1 MKKLGSFIF
10 YALFSICMLS
20 CTNEIVTDNVGSSL
34 NQEDVNKAF
43 LASVDSLNLAF
54 DSISTNSRANE
65 LNNADFLK
73 PYVNNST
80 SVVLAD
86 AAGAIAGKIWG
97 PKVGAL
103 IGSTTG
109 NPWGT
114 IAGGLIGRRYG
125 SAIFSTV
132 CSFVAERCSASS
144 NDDKGLKI
152 TEAPTVFVPNQKEFL
167 TLEDSLGYLHNQ
179 VMFIMSNNN
188 KSYKLSNNA
197 INYNLIYDDC
207 VENLK
212 QLGYYDSQLSSDS
225 EFRHYVTSRAE
236 SIAKLTK
243 SCYWGRVSANEM
255 LDCCNYIVK
264 QIPGNNTQETDICFD
279 VVKKVIVAN
288 RRKSIEDMRNYA
300 TELSKLIQDSR
311 LSSSTKDNVST
322 AATITLNSSICWKH
336 LEK

>member
-20 CTNEIVTDNVGSSL
+20 CTNEIVTDNVSYSL

-80 SVVLAD
+80 SVVFAD

-132 CSFVAERCSASS
+132 CSFVAERFSASS

-152 TEAPTVFVPNQKEFL
+152 TEVPTVFVPNQKEFL
-167 TLEDSLGYLHNQ
+167 TLEDSLGYLH
-179 VMFIMSNNN
+179 
-188 KSYKLSNNA
+188 
-197 INYNLIYDDC
+197 
-207 VENLK
+207 
-212 QLGYYDSQLSSDS
+212 
-225 EFRHYVTSRAE
+225 
-236 SIAKLTK
+236 K
-243 SCYWGRVSANEM
+243 SC
-255 LDCCNYIVK
+255 
-264 QIPGNNTQETDICFD
+264 
-279 VVKKVIVAN
+279 
-288 RRKSIEDMRNYA
+288 
-300 TELSKLIQDSR
+300 LI
-311 LSSSTKDNVST
+311 
-322 AATITLNSSICWKH
+322 TINLTS
-336 LEK
+336 